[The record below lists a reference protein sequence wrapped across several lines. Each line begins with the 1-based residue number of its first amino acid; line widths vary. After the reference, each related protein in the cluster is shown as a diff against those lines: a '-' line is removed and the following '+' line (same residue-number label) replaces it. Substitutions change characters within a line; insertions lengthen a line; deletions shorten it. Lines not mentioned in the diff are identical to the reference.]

1 MTASSSPE
9 VHHLRAAGSSLVLD
23 ARGTGVPAI
32 VHWGADLGALDGPAL
47 TALADSQAPA
57 VTASSPDAPLR
68 STLVPLA
75 ADGWPGLPGVAGW
88 RPGEPD
94 DGAARRPAPRQVRT
108 TSAGDA
114 LRVVLADPAAGLEVA
129 VRLALHEQGVLEIST
144 TVTNAGTTPYALE
157 QVVSTLPLPARATE
171 VLDLSGRWAGER
183 SPQRAP
189 LRDGLWERET
199 RHGRP
204 GHDAP
209 FATVVGTPGFGFRA
223 GEVWAV
229 HHAWSGDTAARVER
243 LPSGHTVAGA
253 GELWG
258 PGDVVLGPGEIYT
271 SPRTLAAWSD
281 DGLDGL
287 SARFHSWVRARPG
300 RAERP
305 RPVTLNTWEAV
316 YFEHDLGRLR
326 ALADAAARVGVERFV
341 LDDGWFRGRRDD
353 RRGLGDWTVDGTV
366 WPEGLHPLVQH
377 VTGLGMEFGLWVEPE
392 MVSPDS
398 DVARRHPDWVL
409 RAVPGREPPLWRHQ
423 QVLDLA
429 HPDAY
434 AHVRDAVV
442 ALLEE
447 YPIAYLKWD
456 QNRDVLDAPSRPQ
469 VLATR
474 RLMDELRARFP
485 GLEIESCSSGGGKVD
500 LDVLDRTDRV
510 WASDTND
517 ALERQAVQRW
527 TGLLVPPELVGSHVG
542 DARSHTTGRT
552 HDLSLRLVTA
562 VFGHSGIEA
571 DLTRATPEDLEAVT
585 RWVRLV
591 KEVRPLVATGTTV
604 RADTDDD
611 CWVHGLVT
619 PDAREALFAV
629 VTRAATRAAVPAP
642 LLLPGLD
649 ARRTYR
655 VERVDLAKP
664 PLVVGDA
671 LPPWWAAG
679 TAELPGTVL
688 TEVGLPL
695 PPLAPEQGVLL
706 RVAST

>member
-1 MTASSSPE
+1 MN
-9 VHHLRAAGSSLVLD
+9 HLRAAGSSLVLD
-23 ARGTGVPAI
+23 ARGTGVPVI
-32 VHWGADLGALDGPAL
+32 VHWGADLGALGPAAL
-47 TALADSQAPA
+47 GALADSQVPA
-57 VTASSPDAPLR
+57 VTASSPDVPVRATVL
-68 STLVPLA
+68 PLA
-75 ADGWPGLPGVAGW
+75 ADGWSGRSGLAGW
-88 RPGEPD
+88 RPTRPD
-94 DGAARRPAPRQVRT
+94 DGAARRPAPRPVRT
-108 TSAGDA
+108 TADGDS
-114 LRVVLADPAAGLEVA
+114 LQVLLVDPAAGLEVV
-129 VRLALHEQGVLEIST
+129 VRLTLHAQGVLESRT
-144 TVTNAGTTPYALE
+144 DVANTGTTPYALDR
-157 QVVSTLPLPARATE
+157 VTSTLPVPARATE
-171 VLDLSGRWAGER
+171 LLDLSGRWAGER
-183 SPQRAP
+183 RPQRAP

-209 FATVVGTPGFGFRA
+209 FATVVGTPGFAFRT

-229 HHAWSGDTAARVER
+229 HHAWSGDTSVRVER
-243 LPSGHTVAGA
+243 LASGHVVVGA

-258 PGDVVLGPGEIYT
+258 SGDVVLAPGETYS
-271 SPRTLAAWSD
+271 SPRTLAGWSD

-287 SARFHSWVRARPG
+287 SERFHAWVRDRPG
-300 RAERP
+300 RAARP

-316 YFEHDLGRLR
+316 YFEHDLDRLR

-353 RRGLGDWTVDGTV
+353 RRGLGDWTVDDGV
-366 WPEGLHPLVQH
+366 WPDGLHPLVQH

-392 MVSPDS
+392 MVNADS

-409 RAVPGREPPLWRHQ
+409 RATPGRDPLPWRHQ

-429 HPDAY
+429 NPDAY

-447 YPIAYLKWD
+447 YPIGYLKWD

-571 DLTRATPEDLEAVT
+571 DLTRMTGGDLEAVT
-585 RWVRLV
+585 RWVRFV
-591 KEVRPLVATGTTV
+591 QEVRPLVATGTTV

-611 CWVHGLVT
+611 CWVHGLVA
-619 PDAREALFAV
+619 PDAREAIFAV
-629 VTRAATRAAVPAP
+629 VTRAASAAAVPAP

-649 ARRTYR
+649 PGTTYR
-655 VERVDLAKP
+655 VERVDLAGA

-671 LPPWWAAG
+671 PPSWWEAG
-679 TAELPGTVL
+679 SVELPGAVL
-688 TEVGLPL
+688 AEVGLPL

-706 RVAST
+706 RATRV